1 MALEM
6 KAHCAYHKTTPDS
19 DCVACR
25 RVAGQMVIYTGGNYE
40 VRILNETVT
49 LAGADDVTGT
59 DITDTPLGQLLL
71 RGINAR

>member
-1 MALEM
+1 
-6 KAHCAYHKTTPDS
+6 
-19 DCVACR
+19 
-25 RVAGQMVIYTGGNYE
+25 MVVYAGGNYE

-71 RGINAR
+71 RGINAA